1 MDAEKLIFQI
11 DKKGLNSFTFS
22 LINGNMEAALLLFD
36 KAKDKASLLLK
47 KNSPNQPAA
56 IQTMEPEIQDVFLK
70 KYNEPNH

>member
-36 KAKDKASLLLK
+36 KAKDKTALLLK
-47 KNSPNQPAA
+47 KNSPTQPAG
-56 IQTMEPEIQDVFLK
+56 IELMPSDYIKIFLK
-70 KYNEPNH
+70 